1 MHRIAW
7 LPLIFECQETYLEK
21 LRIATLQVLLRNEM
35 HIGAIGAIG
44 AYWCRP
50 RIGESSRP
58 YFRSPRGE
66 TNSGSRVLSVHRY
79 SVPLRALKLAAAGPP
94 KGSKKARVEERS
106 PKEKEAEGGTSRGSS
121 SAATA
126 GRRGRTGDG
135 ARDSRG
141 AAAKPFSV
149 QLEFVRIN
157 RGASVCNRSLTLSPS
172 SWLLLA
178 HVSAIGQCFIG
189 LYLLNCLG

>member
-1 MHRIAW
+1 MRCI
-7 LPLIFECQETYLEK
+7 L
-21 LRIATLQVLLRNEM
+21 VLLV
-35 HIGAIGAIG
+35 HIGAVRAL
-44 AYWCRP
+44 
-50 RIGESSRP
+50 ESRVTHT
-58 YFRSPRGE
+58 FGVLGGN
-66 TNSGSRVLSVHRY
+66 TNSGSRVLLSVHRY

-106 PKEKEAEGGTSRGSS
+106 PKEKEAEGGTARGSS

-172 SWLLLA
+172 S
-178 HVSAIGQCFIG
+178 
-189 LYLLNCLG
+189 